1 LIKVLKSKKINF
13 VIFFLL
19 QGFVIIDQKLFYFVL
34 GDRMGSLIGLKNIL
48 IFSAVLLAIGSVS
61 AQQAFADTVFFQESP
76 DQFGGWLNENLET
89 GRIANDFPSGSTT
102 VLTDIHFWTFLFPP
116 FTGEDFSTGDVEWW
130 IYEDDGGTPGAPGA
144 LVATGFGVEVG
155 KELTGFVFQGIV
167 EYHWW
172 MDVVPSVPLE
182 TDTTYWVALRI
193 VQTQNSHFWET
204 SADIFGNPDF
214 LASDDGDDWFDFSG
228 GDLAFQLTTDIP
240 IGGTVGS
247 LDTATLLVA
256 GAQANMGLWSLALVG
271 IVGAGAAITYK
282 LKSKKTE
289 Q

>member
-1 LIKVLKSKKINF
+1 MRSV
-13 VIFFLL
+13 
-19 QGFVIIDQKLFYFVL
+19 
-34 GDRMGSLIGLKNIL
+34 IGLKNMIL
-48 IFSAVLLAIGSVS
+48 FSAVLLTIGSVS
-61 AQQAFADTVFFQESP
+61 AQDAFADTVFFQESP
-76 DQFGGWLNENLET
+76 DQDNGWLFLNLET

-102 VLTDIHFWTFLFPP
+102 LLTDIHFWTILL
-116 FTGEDFSTGDVEWW
+116 GEDTSTGDVEWW

-144 LVATGFGVEVG
+144 LVVTGFGVEVG
-155 KELTGFVFQGIV
+155 NEQTGLGGGA

-204 SADIFGNPDF
+204 SSDTFGNPDF
-214 LASDDGDDWFDFSG
+214 LASDDGDNWFDFSG

-256 GAQANMGLWSLALVG
+256 GAQANIGLWSLALVG
-271 IVGAGAAITYK
+271 MVGTGAAITYK
-282 LKSKKTE
+282 AKSKKTE